1 VGLWG
6 VGRGGLAVIELRP
19 GAAAAGELGGASG
32 WYQVYLFRP
41 IVEIE
46 RLGRRV
52 FVVREFDAAVG
63 SGPDS
68 CGTSSG

>member
-1 VGLWG
+1 
-6 VGRGGLAVIELRP
+6 LAVVELRP
-19 GAAAAGELGGASG
+19 EEAAAGELGGASG
-32 WYQVYLFRP
+32 WYQVCLFGP

-63 SGPDS
+63 SGPDP
-68 CGTSSG
+68 CGMSSG